1 MLLSQ
6 RVEVVEARA
15 HTTVSSKLVK
25 HRFFLFF
32 PEASPSPSALP
43 CIATTS
49 MYVSFNSAGI
59 ATAGEERFLCFR
71 QNKENR
77 PDKRHGNCII
87 DSKNPARRHS
97 INQRCEL
104 TKRTGN
110 TFLRS
115 LGDDA
120 LHTTHTR
127 QKKRFSPKN
136 RSSAGNSGGP
146 FSLSTYIRK
155 NSTPDTRHLQQCSAG
170 LKDTSLRANMS
181 TYEYLREKKHS
192 TASVECTY
200 THPTKDGEIHRSH
213 GGHPARHGMIYEG

>member
-110 TFLRS
+110 TFLRT
-115 LGDDA
+115 LGDA
-120 LHTTHTR
+120 LH
-127 QKKRFSPKN
+127 
-136 RSSAGNSGGP
+136 
-146 FSLSTYIRK
+146 YIRDK
-155 NSTPDTRHLQQCSAG
+155 KSVSLQKIVQALATLVALSHSPPTKKLGTRHLQQCSAG

-192 TASVECTY
+192 TAQVECTY
-200 THPTKDGEIHRSH
+200 TRPTKDGEIHRSH